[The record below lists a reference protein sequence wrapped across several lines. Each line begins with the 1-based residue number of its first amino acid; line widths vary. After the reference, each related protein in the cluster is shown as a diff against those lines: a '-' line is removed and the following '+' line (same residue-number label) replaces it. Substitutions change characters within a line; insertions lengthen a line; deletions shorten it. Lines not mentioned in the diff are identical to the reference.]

1 MCKSI
6 YSPEVMID
14 AIELGKQIGML
25 KASQKLHIPYTTA
38 VNWRKVYNHPEAF
51 PSHAITKHYASL
63 SNSKTEIT
71 PDKIEL
77 KAENESVDIELKV
90 AVKPDVTKEIKG
102 SYEQLRNNS
111 RSYMPEFRAFAVA
124 LANKIG
130 KKEAAAELGLK
141 NSQIA
146 HWIGDAK
153 WQTSQEEL
161 KKQREGDWTRK
172 RSEKL
177 KTLQEENDKLRQY
190 ISNNIINSILQN

>member
-51 PSHAITKHYASL
+51 PSHAIT
-63 SNSKTEIT
+63 N
-71 PDKIEL
+71 
-77 KAENESVDIELKV
+77 
-90 AVKPDVTKEIKG
+90 VTKEIKG

-146 HWIGDAK
+146 HWIGDEKYAK
-153 WQTSQEEL
+153 SRIDL
-161 KKQREGDWTRK
+161 KKKQEAEWTRK
-172 RSEKL
+172 RSEQL
-177 KTLQEENDKLRQY
+177 KALQEENDKLRQY
-190 ISNNIINSILQN
+190 ISNNIIDSILQN